1 MYVWNIPKSYSCELW
16 VYHKSLC
23 AQCESGDTAVFWT
36 LRYFVAPLL
45 FPHPFF
51 TLLPKHPG
59 SDVRGKLSQIRSHLT
74 LKMEQNCQLGIQGE
88 KLYIFCFLIP
98 FAFFGLVYTSV
109 SFCSSFYSVPFIF
122 QLFCILLS
130 LSIFLTLLSLFESKK
145 IYTLPFKIIFPHQG
159 CIHFINPIQ

>member
-23 AQCESGDTAVFWT
+23 AQCESGNTAVFWT
-36 LRYFVAPLL
+36 LRYFFAPLL

-74 LKMEQNCQLGIQGE
+74 LKMEQNCQLGIQGR
-88 KLYIFCFLIP
+88 KAIYFLFFNPIC
-98 FAFFGLVYTSV
+98 FFGLVIH
-109 SFCSSFYSVPFIF
+109 FCLILFLFLSYFSCFAFFSLFLPFS
-122 QLFCILLS
+122 LFCLSSKVKKYILYRS
-130 LSIFLTLLSLFESKK
+130 
-145 IYTLPFKIIFPHQG
+145 KIIFPHQG